1 MRQINI
7 QVLTYTDQ
15 RNKPTNLTL
24 NLIQTH
30 LETVKP
36 QHASLVVS
44 QEKESTKK
52 QKTLIP
58 GKGEGRVLTLRKS
71 SQPIDL
77 LFPQGILTQ
86 STTLIKDFS
95 LALKKGILN
104 RRNLENSF
112 LLLTPN
118 HGINLQLN
126 RRERPFYNSQEKKPS
141 LPTAPYPLHFL
152 LGHLSQGSPGEAQ
165 GFSET
170 SEDVGGAG

>member
-15 RNKPTNLTL
+15 GNKPTNLTL

-58 GKGEGRVLTLRKS
+58 GKGEGRVLALRRS

-95 LALKKGILN
+95 LAIKKGILN

-118 HGINLQLN
+118 HGINP
-126 RRERPFYNSQEKKPS
+126 RRS
-141 LPTAPYPLHFL
+141 T
-152 LGHLSQGSPGEAQ
+152 
-165 GFSET
+165 T
-170 SEDVGGAG
+170 

>member
-126 RRERPFYNSQEKKPS
+126 RRDPS
-141 LPTAPYPLHFL
+141 TIARKRNLPYPPPPTHYISF
-152 LGHLSQGSPGEAQ
+152 
-165 GFSET
+165 
-170 SEDVGGAG
+170 

>member
-71 SQPIDL
+71 SQAIDL
-77 LFPQGILTQ
+77 P
-86 STTLIKDFS
+86 TLPS
-95 LALKKGILN
+95 GNPNSVNNLN
-104 RRNLENSF
+104 
-112 LLLTPN
+112 
-118 HGINLQLN
+118 
-126 RRERPFYNSQEKKPS
+126 
-141 LPTAPYPLHFL
+141 
-152 LGHLSQGSPGEAQ
+152 
-165 GFSET
+165 
-170 SEDVGGAG
+170 